1 MASKFLQIASHYI
14 FVEVTGKRVNHGV
27 EMGLK
32 IPVNVFD
39 GNARVIKWKKNCL
52 EKLDNELHP
61 KVKKC
66 VS

>member
-1 MASKFLQIASHYI
+1 
-14 FVEVTGKRVNHGV
+14 
-27 EMGLK
+27 MGLK